1 MLRYSWLWRIF
12 IFVILFGSAFSDE
25 HTHVYEEGEQIVL
38 WMNTVGPYHNLQET
52 YAYFKLPFCKGEVK
66 NVEHYHETLAEALQG
81 IELDFSGLDIR
92 FKQSVK
98 KTEFCRR
105 LLTEAEASQLISAIV
120 ERYWYQMYLDEL
132 SLVGVVGEMRDGKA
146 MLWTHKKFEILFNHN
161 QIVGVSLGTSDPIEV
176 AAGAEVIYTYEV
188 TWIESKLPFENR
200 YDYYLDAS
208 FYQHRIHWF
217 SIFNSFMMV
226 IFLVVLV
233 SMILLRTLR
242 KDYARYNRE
251 DSLEDLERELGDEYG
266 WKQVHGD
273 VFRCP
278 AGILYFSSL
287 IGNGV
292 HITVVSLIVALL
304 ALIGKMYTERGGVLS
319 TIIFVYALFSPVNG
333 FIGGRTYLRL
343 GGKNWILQ
351 LFLGSLLMPTLV
363 VIIALGINT
372 LALFYQTS
380 RVLPFLTML
389 AVFAII
395 VFVILPLNLVGT
407 VLGRNVGRSIGT
419 SASGMANPCRVNS
432 VPRPIPASKWF
443 TKPLA
448 ISFIGGVLPFG
459 SIFIEMYVVLEGTLT
474 LNDFTKL
481 SFNPQGCMLSFG
493 SCFSVFQICYFCML
507 LVIKYL
513 RMPVFKSSSSKC
525 MIVEFLLNLYFIFTS
540 FWAYK
545 VYYVYGFTL
554 LVIFILIVVTGCSTV
569 VCTYFLL
576 NAEDYRW
583 QWISFFSGAS
593 TAVYV
598 YIYSI
603 YYFLFKTKMFGLF
616 QTAFYFSYMAF
627 FCFALGCMCGAI
639 GYLSANR
646 FVRTIYSTVKIE

>member
-1 MLRYSWLWRIF
+1 MSRCNVLLEIIICSILVG
-12 IFVILFGSAFSDE
+12 FVSGDE
-25 HTHVYEEGEQIVL
+25 HTHVYEAGEQIVL

-52 YAYFKLPFCKGEVK
+52 YAYFKLPFCKGPVE

-92 FKQSVK
+92 FRQPVRKM
-98 KTEFCRR
+98 EFCRKR
-105 LLTEAEASQLISAIV
+105 LTEATANQLISAIA

-146 MLWTHKKFEILFNHN
+146 MLWTHKKFEILCNQN
-161 QIVGVSLGTSDPIEV
+161 QIVGVSLGTSDPVEV
-176 AAGAEVIYTYEV
+176 TAGVEVIYTYEV
-188 TWIESKLPFENR
+188 VWVESKLPFENR

-273 VFRCP
+273 VFRGP
-278 AGILYFSSL
+278 TGTLYFSGL
-287 IGNGV
+287 IGNGA

-304 ALIGKMYTERGGVLS
+304 ALVGKMYTERGGVLS

-333 FIGGRTYLRL
+333 FIGGRTYLQL
-343 GGKNWILQ
+343 GGRNWIRQ
-351 LFLGSLLMPTLV
+351 LFLGSLQMPTLV
-363 VIIALGINT
+363 VIIALGMNT

-389 AVFAII
+389 AIFAII

-407 VLGRNVGRSIGT
+407 VLGRNIGRSVGT
-419 SASGMANPCRVNS
+419 GANPCRVNS

-448 ISFIGGVLPFG
+448 ISFIGGILPFG
-459 SIFIEMYVVLEGTLT
+459 SIFIEM
-474 LNDFTKL
+474 
-481 SFNPQGCMLSFG
+481 
-493 SCFSVFQICYFCML
+493 
-507 LVIKYL
+507 
-513 RMPVFKSSSSKC
+513 
-525 MIVEFLLNLYFIFTS
+525 YFIFTS

-554 LVIFILIVVTGCSTV
+554 LVVFILIVVTGCSTI

-646 FVRTIYSTVKIE
+646 FVRAIYSTVKIE

>member
-1 MLRYSWLWRIF
+1 MRIF

-459 SIFIEMYVVLEGTLT
+459 SIFIEMY
-474 LNDFTKL
+474 
-481 SFNPQGCMLSFG
+481 
-493 SCFSVFQICYFCML
+493 
-507 LVIKYL
+507 
-513 RMPVFKSSSSKC
+513 
-525 MIVEFLLNLYFIFTS
+525 FIFTS

>member
-1 MLRYSWLWRIF
+1 MKSWGQY
-12 IFVILFGSAFSDE
+12 VQ
-25 HTHVYEEGEQIVL
+25 YEAGEQIVL

-52 YAYFKLPFCKGEVK
+52 YAYFRLPFCKGPVQ

-92 FKQSVK
+92 FRQPVRKM
-98 KTEFCRR
+98 EFCRKR
-105 LLTEAEASQLISAIV
+105 LTEDDANQLISAIA

-132 SLVGVVGEMRDGKA
+132 SLVGVVGEMSDGKA
-146 MLWTHKKFEILFNHN
+146 MLWTHKKFEILYNHN
-161 QIVGVSLGTSDPIEV
+161 QIVGVSLGTSDPVEV
-176 AAGAEVIYTYEV
+176 AGGVDIIYTYEV
-188 TWIESKLPFENR
+188 AWVESKLPFENR

-251 DSLEDLERELGDEYG
+251 DTLEDLERELGDEYG

-273 VFRCP
+273 VFRGP
-278 AGILYFSSL
+278 TGTLYFSGL

-292 HITVVSLIVALL
+292 HIAVVSLIVALL
-304 ALIGKMYTERGGVLS
+304 ALVGKMYTERGGVLS

-333 FIGGRTYLRL
+333 FIGGRTYLQL
-343 GGKNWILQ
+343 GGKNWIRQ

-363 VIIALGINT
+363 VIIALGMNT

-407 VLGRNVGRSIGT
+407 VLGRNIGRSVGT
-419 SASGMANPCRVNS
+419 GAGGMANPCRVNS

-459 SIFIEMYVVLEGTLT
+459 SIFIEMY
-474 LNDFTKL
+474 
-481 SFNPQGCMLSFG
+481 
-493 SCFSVFQICYFCML
+493 
-507 LVIKYL
+507 
-513 RMPVFKSSSSKC
+513 
-525 MIVEFLLNLYFIFTS
+525 FIFTS

-554 LVIFILIVVTGCSTV
+554 LVLFILIVVTGCSTI

-646 FVRTIYSTVKIE
+646 FVRAIYSTVKIE

>member
-1 MLRYSWLWRIF
+1 
-12 IFVILFGSAFSDE
+12 
-25 HTHVYEEGEQIVL
+25 
-38 WMNTVGPYHNLQET
+38 MNTVGPYHNLQET
-52 YAYFKLPFCKGEVK
+52 YAYFRLPFCKGPVQ

-92 FKQSVK
+92 FRQPVRKM
-98 KTEFCRR
+98 EFCRKR
-105 LLTEAEASQLISAIV
+105 LTEDDANQLISAIA

-132 SLVGVVGEMRDGKA
+132 SLVGVVGEMSDGKA
-146 MLWTHKKFEILFNHN
+146 MLWTHKKFEILYNHN
-161 QIVGVSLGTSDPIEV
+161 QIVGVSLGTSDPVEV
-176 AAGAEVIYTYEV
+176 AGGVEIIYTYEV
-188 TWIESKLPFENR
+188 AWVESKLPFENR

-251 DSLEDLERELGDEYG
+251 DTLEDLERELGDEYG

-273 VFRCP
+273 VFRGP
-278 AGILYFSSL
+278 TGTLYFSGL

-292 HITVVSLIVALL
+292 HIAVVSLIVALL
-304 ALIGKMYTERGGVLS
+304 ALVGKMYTERGGVLS

-333 FIGGRTYLRL
+333 FIGGRTYLQL
-343 GGKNWILQ
+343 GGKNWIRQ

-363 VIIALGINT
+363 VIIALGMNT

-407 VLGRNVGRSIGT
+407 VLGRNIGRSVGT
-419 SASGMANPCRVNS
+419 GAGGMANPCRVNS

-443 TKPLA
+443 TKPWA

-459 SIFIEMYVVLEGTLT
+459 SIFIEM
-474 LNDFTKL
+474 
-481 SFNPQGCMLSFG
+481 
-493 SCFSVFQICYFCML
+493 
-507 LVIKYL
+507 
-513 RMPVFKSSSSKC
+513 
-525 MIVEFLLNLYFIFTS
+525 YFIFTS

-554 LVIFILIVVTGCSTV
+554 LVLFILIVVTGCSTI

-646 FVRTIYSTVKIE
+646 FVRAIYSTVKIE

>member
-1 MLRYSWLWRIF
+1 M
-12 IFVILFGSAFSDE
+12 
-25 HTHVYEEGEQIVL
+25 L

-459 SIFIEMYVVLEGTLT
+459 SIFIEMY
-474 LNDFTKL
+474 
-481 SFNPQGCMLSFG
+481 
-493 SCFSVFQICYFCML
+493 
-507 LVIKYL
+507 
-513 RMPVFKSSSSKC
+513 
-525 MIVEFLLNLYFIFTS
+525 FIFTS